1 MSSAGF
7 IDGLTQDDVLVFAGT
22 HPDDET
28 VIGPLLAYCA
38 DRCREVVVISL
49 TRGESGHNLTKEDLT
64 QTLAEVRVKE
74 FNDSVRK
81 LGCTP
86 VMLDYVN
93 GLSRAHPDGL
103 AVLDLHKSAARR
115 WRAAGGQDPKAARAR
130 WTEQTGDPVET
141 LRAFLREK
149 QPAVVITFD
158 LEKGFSGH
166 PEHVAMARV
175 TLDAVRAHNR
185 NVEPKATLYCAY
197 DPEGAVQG
205 GERILT
211 SDLSRAGG
219 RDYLALAGQCR
230 ALYESQFGP
239 RGSDTSA
246 SYVAMRG
253 PAALLLPVDAG

>member
-7 IDGLTQDDVLVFAGT
+7 IDGLKQDDVLIFAGA

-49 TRGESGHNLTKEDLT
+49 TRGESGHNLSKEDLT
-64 QTLAEVRVKE
+64 QTLSQVREKE
-74 FNDSVRK
+74 FKASVHK

-93 GLSRAHPDGL
+93 GATRAHPGGL
-103 AVLDLHKSAARR
+103 AVLDLRETAHKR
-115 WRAAGGQDPKAARAR
+115 WRTVDRGSPEAIRAR
-130 WTEQTGDPVET
+130 WTEQTGNPTEA
-141 LRAFLREK
+141 LLALFRAKR
-149 QPAVVITFD
+149 PAVVITHD
-158 LEKGFSGH
+158 LQKGFTGH
-166 PEHVAMARV
+166 PEHIAMTQV
-175 TLDAVRAHNR
+175 TLDAVRVYNR
-185 NVEPKATLYCAY
+185 SAEPKATLYCAH
-197 DPEGAVQG
+197 DPEGEVQG

-211 SDLSRAGG
+211 SDLSSAGG
-219 RDYLALAGQCR
+219 RDYLALASQCR

-239 RGSDTSA
+239 RGSDTST

-253 PAALLLPVDAG
+253 PAALLLRVDAG